1 MLLEIYFINR
11 GLFRCFRNES
21 QKIWQETGDSK
32 NEDELTSLK
41 RVLRIEEKWDTDEGK
56 MKEVF
61 QMKTGSVAAPYIHLK
76 WAWLCKPT
84 FTKNF
89 PFANSTWLLS
99 TYFILT
105 ATMWSHY
112 HDFSHFTDKWGTENV
127 SNFTKII
134 YLVSDSDRFQT
145 QTE

>member
-76 WAWLCKPT
+76 
-84 FTKNF
+84 
-89 PFANSTWLLS
+89 
-99 TYFILT
+99 
-105 ATMWSHY
+105 
-112 HDFSHFTDKWGTENV
+112 
-127 SNFTKII
+127 
-134 YLVSDSDRFQT
+134 
-145 QTE
+145 